1 MFSRWIRKWPCGR
14 GFFLP
19 AEEDTVEEDIL
30 EEDTPAEE
38 DRDIVAEGDTVEEDI
53 LVVGDTVEADI
64 PEGKDRIRAKVFN
77 CGFRFLPVVGIGDNR
92 HALVVV
98 VGEDI
103 LEDNP
108 AEGTDVAVVG
118 IGDTRHALV
127 VVVVVGEEA
136 VAVVGEEPVVV
147 FGEAVGEKLA
157 SEALVARRPPAKQHL
172 VSTATRQ
179 VLHLHLLHFLH
190 HRHLRNFLRLL
201 SSIQPFSC
209 KKGSSDRSW
218 SQENCSNERIQ

>member
-77 CGFRFLPVVGIGDNR
+77 CGFRFLP
-92 HALVVV
+92 
-98 VGEDI
+98 
-103 LEDNP
+103 
-108 AEGTDVAVVG
+108 VVG